1 MASATSHPVQAGQFV
16 ANSERAHWH
25 DQTLWFVRAKRDKAA
40 SALPEWEEL
49 RERASQIKRY
59 TMSHLADLLEQFERN
74 AVRAGARVHWAK
86 DAAEH
91 NDIVLKLLQD
101 RGVTKLVKSKSML
114 TEECHLNPYLE
125 RHGIEVVDTDLG
137 EWIVQLRNEP
147 PSHIVMPAIH
157 TKREE
162 IGELFHE
169 KIGTQKGATDPQY
182 LTESAR
188 RELRRKFLAAEAGIT
203 GVNFAIAETGG
214 LIGAVMWS
222 PAVRHATRPDL
233 DAYLDHVDHMVRVG
247 GIEHVGFASD
257 ITEGQAPGPEAWDKS
272 YGPHGYSPT
281 ITGILGSW
289 YVYETRLN
297 IDFQSL
303 THTPRIWEGLR
314 RRGYSEDA
322 IDRLRGGNWRRVLTE
337 VWGN

>member
-1 MASATSHPVQAGQFV
+1 V
-16 ANSERAHWH
+16 E
-25 DQTLWFVRAKRDKAA
+25 
-40 SALPEWEEL
+40 
-49 RERASQIKRY
+49 I
-59 TMSHLADLLEQFERN
+59 ERN
-74 AVRAGARVHWAK
+74 RARIEAMADIATVVTSVAEIDVAAAAGRLGFILGTQNSVMVAEDLGLLAVLHRLGVRILQPTYNDRTPFGCGAPFEG
-86 DAAEH
+86 D
-91 NDIVLKLLQD
+91 DD
-101 RGVTKLVKSKSML
+101 GGL
-114 TEECHLNPYLE
+114 TEAGRDWIEEMTRQRLVIDLSHCGHRTTAGYLAAA
-125 RHGIEVVDTDLG
+125 RGPMVASHSNAHAVCPS
-137 EWIVQLRNEP
+137 LRNKTDA
-147 PSHIVMPAIH
+147 HI
-157 TKREE
+157 R
-162 IGELFHE
+162 
-169 KIGTQKGATDPQY
+169 
-182 LTESAR
+182 
-188 RELRRKFLAAEAGIT
+188 
-203 GVNFAIAETGG
+203 AIAETGG